1 MRRAHLDW
9 TFPRKAATSQSHLNV
24 NIPLSLSLLL
34 THAHMRTRTHTFTRS
49 RILNIPSLKFCS
61 SVKATSMQQQQQHRR
76 EAEHLRRTYARKKT
90 LSSVRP
96 RRCTPAPTQTQT
108 RTRRAPTLDSR
119 SIPSPPFICG
129 DSETQN
135 YPSDL
140 AAAADAVAVRDQSFG
155 IGRQRRYRR
164 SSETVFFR
172 PSGTTCPSR
181 FRSRKS

>member
-1 MRRAHLDW
+1 
-9 TFPRKAATSQSHLNV
+9 
-24 NIPLSLSLLL
+24 
-34 THAHMRTRTHTFTRS
+34 
-49 RILNIPSLKFCS
+49 
-61 SVKATSMQQQQQHRR
+61 MQQQQQHRR

-90 LSSVRP
+90 PSSVRP
-96 RRCTPAPTQTQT
+96 RRRTPAPTQTQT
-108 RTRRAPTLDSR
+108 QARRAPTLDSR

-164 SSETVFFR
+164 SSETVFFGHR
-172 PSGTTCPSR
+172 KRLVRVVFGAGKVEKKLKSKKI
-181 FRSRKS
+181 FKLKRKSF